1 MAGINVNGVRPLLSM
16 IYERSETMNT
26 AAAEA
31 IISSPAPMSWTIIAV
46 LVMLALVL
54 ILGALD
60 KEQENHGSR
69 KDSNKWAD
77 SDQWGPLE

>member
-1 MAGINVNGVRPLLSM
+1 
-16 IYERSETMNT
+16 MNT
-26 AAAEA
+26 ATAEA
-31 IISSPAPMSWTIIAV
+31 IVSSPVPMSWTIIAV

-69 KDSNKWAD
+69 KGADKWD
-77 SDQWGPLE
+77 DTDQWGPLA